1 MGNGG
6 SICLFP
12 KGRDR
17 TSTVGTYQQE
27 ERKEEEGAGDGL
39 KFLGGRDKRGK
50 GEWCAF
56 FSLLLSSFFC
66 FRENGEKEEWFCPLF
81 STVEN
86 DCGGHGCGKDKEEE
100 EEEKRA
106 LFYFFRECLFS

>member
-12 KGRDR
+12 KGRDG

-27 ERKEEEGAGDGL
+27 ERKEEEGEDGL
-39 KFLGGRDKRGK
+39 KFLGGRDKGGK
-50 GEWCAF
+50 GKWCAF
-56 FSLLLSSFFC
+56 FSLLLSSFF
-66 FRENGEKEEWFCPLF
+66 FF
-81 STVEN
+81 SVSGKRGKKKSGFAPSFLEN

-100 EEEKRA
+100 EKRRA
-106 LFYFFRECLFS
+106 LFYFFRECPFS